1 MEDETND
8 NSNSNNINNINHIVL
23 SGGAYLGLYE
33 LGTLNYLQRNKFY
46 DYNKIKTIHGTS
58 VGGLIGAIMCIEE
71 NMKVV
76 CDYFIERPWSKLIQI
91 TPTMFFDVIPKK
103 GLIGREIFQ
112 YTLEPILK
120 NNDLTINTTLQEL
133 YEKTGKELYLYS
145 VSMSSFKEVIISHK
159 THPELDII
167 TAVHMTC
174 ALPYLV
180 QPVWYENDYFID
192 GGLINNFPIHKCME
206 LDNMVKDSILSISF
220 DTEEINK
227 TIDESINI
235 FEYGYILYKKLA
247 KNLKYKNYCRELLK
261 NHIIIPCKEMNLSD
275 GYNAFNNTSVRKDMI
290 QQGENYAKIFLIYNN
305 KDNNKDNKKIDS
317 VI

>member
-1 MEDETND
+1 MDNGTNTKT
-8 NSNSNNINNINHIVL
+8 INHIVL

-33 LGTLNYLQRNKFY
+33 LGSLNYLQINEFY
-46 DYNKIKTIHGTS
+46 KYNEINTIHGTS

-76 CDYFIERPWSKLIQI
+76 CDYFIDRPWSKLIQI

-103 GLIGREIFQ
+103 GLIGRDIFQ

-120 NNDLTINTTLQEL
+120 NNNLTITTTLLEL

-145 VSMSSFKEVIISHK
+145 VSMNTFNEVIISYK
-159 THPELDII
+159 THPNLDII

-180 QPVWYENDYFID
+180 QPVWYENDYYID

-206 LDNMVKDSILSISF
+206 LDNIDKDSILSISF

-235 FEYGYILYKKLA
+235 FEYGYILYRKLA
-247 KNLKYKNYCRELLK
+247 KNLKYKNLCDEVLT
-261 NHIIIPCKEMNLSD
+261 NHIIIPCKEMNLND
-275 GYNAFNNTSVRKDMI
+275 GYDAFNNISVRKDMI
-290 QQGENYAKIFLIYNN
+290 EQGENYAKMFLIYN
-305 KDNNKDNKKIDS
+305 KKIELNS
-317 VI
+317 K

>member
-1 MEDETND
+1 MDNGTNTKT
-8 NSNSNNINNINHIVL
+8 INHIVL

-33 LGTLNYLQRNKFY
+33 LGSLNYLQINKFY
-46 DYNKIKTIHGTS
+46 KYNEINTIHGTS

-76 CDYFIERPWSKLIQI
+76 CDYFIDRPWSKLIQI

-103 GLIGREIFQ
+103 GLIGRDIFQ

-120 NNDLTINTTLQEL
+120 NNNLTITTTLLEL

-145 VSMSSFKEVIISHK
+145 VSMNTFNEVIISYK
-159 THPELDII
+159 THPNLDII

-180 QPVWYENDYFID
+180 QPVWYENDYYID

-206 LDNMVKDSILSISF
+206 LDNIDKDSILSISF

-235 FEYGYILYKKLA
+235 FEYGYILYRKLA
-247 KNLKYKNYCRELLK
+247 KNLKYKNLCYEVLT
-261 NHIIIPCKEMNLSD
+261 NHIIIPCKEMNLND
-275 GYNAFNNTSVRKDMI
+275 GYDAFNNISVRKDMI
-290 QQGENYAKIFLIYNN
+290 EQGENYAKMFLIYN
-305 KDNNKDNKKIDS
+305 KKIELTS
-317 VI
+317 K